1 MDLTFLQKARSPKHD
16 TASKRTRKDS
26 SNVSLH
32 SQAIRYDALMSHTGP
47 ARGSSLPRKQDRETS
62 LPTGE
67 DWLFR
72 VKVISAATDLAD
84 DLFKNAVQG
93 LVRICFP
100 DGILDQLG
108 LHVLE
113 QHMREENAPIDNIQ
127 RMSEI
132 FKSEMIQRLTS
143 MLAEHL
149 DTPPKVD
156 LAVHATVAA
165 SARLHGEQKLGED
178 ILSHV
183 SATLLQLKARAPEDS
198 TEWLA
203 SGDELHNTASSHSNI
218 KIGDVSEK
226 KHTPPPKAN
235 KAKTRDKK
243 HRLFRPT
250 TSNLSIDDHGMDN
263 DAPAPPLGKNAS
275 EPIRPM
281 HKGKDGRI
289 STKWQWNI
297 KPEEHT
303 DDVPNK
309 VFTRTGDL
317 FAYHALSFA
326 KQKLGAEASRKELRM
341 YMQAMLDGMHIDEFG
356 KWVESLQKLLNGD
369 YEMLKRSEPSASD
382 IDQKSSR
389 ATPAP
394 IEMRKRAKRTAKANI
409 EGVDNRSYDGKTI
422 KRETADSHYLISKN
436 VHEEAPEIQVARTT
450 NTLRQLLTE
459 ERGSRPPVTSVEPYE
474 PLEGTKGYSSSGNMD
489 SVSLCVCYLRRE
501 AEHVSRISGCQC
513 SAFSGDQTV

>member
-1 MDLTFLQKARSPKHD
+1 VYVPTLVSIGSYGFNFLQKARSPEHD
-16 TASKRTRKDS
+16 TASKRTHKIP
-26 SNVSLH
+26 SNIALR
-32 SQAIRYDALMSHTGP
+32 SQPIGYD
-47 ARGSSLPRKQDRETS
+47 SLPRKQDRETS

-108 LHVLE
+108 LRVLE
-113 QHMREENAPIDNIQ
+113 QHMREENAPLDNIQ
-127 RMSEI
+127 RMTEI

-143 MLAEHL
+143 MLAEYL
-149 DTPPKVD
+149 DTPTKVD

-183 SATLLQLKARAPEDS
+183 SATLLQLKSRAPEDS
-198 TEWLA
+198 TEW
-203 SGDELHNTASSHSNI
+203 SVGGNELHNTASSDSDI

-235 KAKTRDKK
+235 KAKTRGKK
-243 HRLFRPT
+243 HRLFQPT
-250 TSNLSIDDHGMDN
+250 TSKLSIDDHGIED
-263 DAPAPPLGKNAS
+263 DAPIPPLGKNAS
-275 EPIRPM
+275 ELVGSI

-289 STKWQWNI
+289 STKWQWNL

-303 DDVPNK
+303 DDVPNE
-309 VFTRTGDL
+309 VFTRTADL
-317 FAYHALSFA
+317 FAYHALPFA

-341 YMQAMLDGMHIDEFG
+341 YMQAMLDAMPSDEFER
-356 KWVESLQKLLNGD
+356 WVESLQKLLNGD

-394 IEMRKRAKRTAKANI
+394 IETRKRAKGIVKENVGGI
-409 EGVDNRSYDGKTI
+409 DNRLYNGKPI
-422 KRETADSHYLISKN
+422 KRETADSYYPISKIA
-436 VHEEAPEIQVARTT
+436 HGEAPENQIAGTT
-450 NTLRQLLTE
+450 NTLRQLLIE
-459 ERGSRPPVTSVEPYE
+459 ERGSRPPVTHIETDE
-474 PLEGTKGYSSSGNMD
+474 PLEGTEGYPGSGNVD
-489 SVSLCVCYLRRE
+489 SVSLRVCCSRRE

-513 SAFSGDQTV
+513 SACSGDQTV